1 MSAAGD
7 RRPGV
12 GRRRFLLGM
21 LAGTA
26 GLSLY
31 CGVRKM
37 TADERSAPEP
47 SDIDGAFRPNV
58 YITITPDDRV
68 IVAFDKQEMGQGTMT
83 GYAMLVAE
91 ELEVAV
97 DKIEMFHADSSSKYG
112 IMGTGGSAGMTGGF
126 VPMREVAAVARM
138 MLVSA
143 AAKQWG
149 VDEGALRAENGRVV
163 EASGARSAR
172 YGELVELARAV
183 PVPKEPRL
191 KPREQ
196 FRVLGTPARRVDN
209 RAKVTGTAEFG
220 LDIKVP
226 NMAKAAM
233 IHPPRKGATVVTLD
247 DAEARSQ
254 PGIVDIVATERG
266 VGVVAERYWQAQ
278 RAARLVKVEWSA
290 GDMPDFSTEGLR
302 QEMAASTRE
311 RARTALDEGDVDA
324 ATGTAYEAVFDV
336 PYLAHAPMEP
346 LNAVVHVSDEGCEIW
361 SGNQSPTMMQEMVAN
376 ALGIER
382 GRVLIHTPFLGGAFG
397 RRSHP
402 EAVLDAVSL
411 SKAVGRPVQV
421 IWTREDD
428 LTSGRYRPQAWAKI
442 YARMDDAGTVHA
454 LGFDTVSQSI
464 MAEIGGLGGLFPE
477 ALPPRLR
484 HWLER
489 NATRLIGSNAVMADM
504 IATEG
509 ATNHGYAIAN
519 RRVTYMPF
527 KAPVSVS
534 WWRSVGFSI
543 NTFVVESF
551 MDELAHAAKQ
561 DPYQF
566 RRKMLKDR
574 PRWLGVLDAV
584 AELSGW
590 GTRELP
596 PGTARGIAVCEAF
609 GSYCAEVLEARVDD
623 GAIKV
628 DTVYAVLDCGFAVNP
643 DLVESQVEGSVIFG
657 LTAALWGEITV
668 EKGVVQ
674 QRNFDTYRMMRMHEA
689 PRMVIKLI
697 EGDPEPGG
705 VGEPAVA
712 PLAPALANAIFN
724 LTGERL
730 RRTPLQ
736 AEFDRRKA
744 AAKS

>member
-1 MSAAGD
+1 MSGEK
-7 RRPGV
+7 RPGV
-12 GRRRFLLGM
+12 GRRRFLFGM

-26 GLSLY
+26 GLALY
-31 CGVRKM
+31 GGVR
-37 TADERSAPEP
+37 TLQASERSAPEP
-47 SDIDGAFRPNV
+47 GDVDGALRPNA
-58 YITITPDDRV
+58 YITVTPEGRV

-97 DKIEMFHADSSSKYG
+97 DAIEIYHADSSSKYG
-112 IMGTGGSAGMTGGF
+112 IMVTGGSAGLVSGF
-126 VPMREVAAVARM
+126 VLMRQVAAATRM

-143 AAKQWG
+143 AARQWG
-149 VDEGALRAENGRVV
+149 VDEAGLRAENGRVV
-163 EASGARSAR
+163 EAAGSRSAS
-172 YGELVELARAV
+172 YGELVALARTL
-183 PVPKEPRL
+183 PVPQEPKL
-191 KPREQ
+191 KSREQ

-209 RAKVTGTAEFG
+209 HAKVTGTAAFG
-220 LDIKVP
+220 IDIRVP
-226 NMAKAAM
+226 NMVKATM
-233 IHPPRKGATVVTLD
+233 IHPPRKGATVVSLA
-247 DAEARSQ
+247 AEEAKKQ
-254 PGIVDIVATERG
+254 PGVVDVVVTENG
-266 VGVVAERYWQAQ
+266 VGVIAERFWQAQ
-278 RAARLVKVEWSA
+278 RAARLVKVEWSP
-290 GDMPDFSTEGLR
+290 GDMPEFSTENLR
-302 QEMAASTRE
+302 RELAASARE
-311 RARTALDEGDVDA
+311 RARAALDEGDVDA
-324 ATGTAYEAVFDV
+324 ASGTPYEAVYEA

-346 LNAVVHVSDEGCEIW
+346 LNAIAHVTEEGCEIW
-361 SGNQSPTMMQEMVAN
+361 SGNQSPTMLQEAVAQV
-376 ALGIER
+376 LGRER
-382 GRVLIHTPFLGGAFG
+382 GDVLVHTPFLGGAFG

-402 EAVLDAVSL
+402 EAVLDAVRL

-428 LTSGRYRPQAWAKI
+428 MKSGRYRPQAWARI

-454 LGFDTVSQSI
+454 LGFDTASQSI
-464 MAEIGGLGGLFPE
+464 MAEIGLGALFPE
-477 ALPPRLR
+477 AIPPRLR
-484 HWLER
+484 HWLSR
-489 NATRLIGSNAVMADM
+489 NATRLIDSNAVMADL

-551 MDELAHAAKQ
+551 LDELAHAAQQ

-566 RRKMLKDR
+566 RRKMLAER

-590 GTRELP
+590 GTRALP
-596 PGTARGIAVCEAF
+596 PGVARGIAVCEAF
-609 GSYCAEVLEARVDD
+609 GSFCAEVIEARID
-623 GAIKV
+623 GGQIKV

-657 LTAALWGEITV
+657 LTAALWGEITL
-668 EKGVVQ
+668 ENGVVQ
-674 QRNFDTYRMMRMHEA
+674 QQNFDTYRMMRIHET
-689 PRMVIKLI
+689 PRIVTRLI

-712 PLAPALANAIFN
+712 PLAAALANAIFT

-730 RRTPLQ
+730 RRMPLQ
-736 AEFDRRKA
+736 AEYDRRT